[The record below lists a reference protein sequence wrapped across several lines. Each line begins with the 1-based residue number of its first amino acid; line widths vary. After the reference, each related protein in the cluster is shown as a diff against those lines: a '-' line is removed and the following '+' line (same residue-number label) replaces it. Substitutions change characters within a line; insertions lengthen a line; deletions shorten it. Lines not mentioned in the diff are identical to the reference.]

1 MHIQQYLLTRT
12 VGFQTVSDIVVIG
25 FEIIAASL
33 VLMLSLS
40 GCGVAPTSDK
50 DESLPCGIT
59 SEPVM
64 PSDEMATLDLYN
76 AREGLLRTVNSKPF
90 CPQKPCNI
98 RKILLPPGEHEV
110 IISYLKAY
118 SVLGPGGRDA
128 VKLTFD
134 AKAGETYRVIVKTS
148 GIIGWKYNCKIEEAT
163 TGRTVMEIKDCDR
176 DEIRRPAINAVF
188 DAYGGRQKYIDRQ
201 CYPHY

>member
-1 MHIQQYLLTRT
+1 MHIQRYSLTRT
-12 VGFQTVSDIVVIG
+12 ARLQSVSGIATLI
-25 FEIIAASL
+25 FAMIAAF
-33 VLMLSLS
+33 LMLSLS
-40 GCGVAPTSDK
+40 GCGVVPTSDK
-50 DESLPCGIT
+50 EELLPCGID
-59 SEPVM
+59 SEPAM
-64 PSDEMATLDLYN
+64 PSEEMATLDLYD
-76 AREGLLRTVNSKPF
+76 AREGLLRTANGNPF

-98 RKILLPPGEHEV
+98 RKILLSPGEHWV

-118 SVLGPGGRDA
+118 SPLGPGGRDA
-128 VKLTFD
+128 VKLTFN

-148 GIIGWKYNCKIEEAT
+148 GFIGWKYNCKIEEAT